1 MDFLQICKDESLICE
16 ENSVPPQMLFAGH
29 CYIWKYNG
37 LKCLFRCL
45 DQWAFPYVKINFIVF
60 NGFLTDQS
68 QERVKVFNTVGGKFY
83 KVVNPFSKEIKDRY
97 AVPPPIPSLRML
109 SYNQLD
115 KDDQIE
121 YSYSANVRGIFPP
134 IQRG

>member
-1 MDFLQICKDESLICE
+1 MNYLHICKDESLITE
-16 ENSVPPQMLFAGH
+16 ENSVSPQMLFPGNY
-29 CYIWKYNG
+29 YIWKYNM
-37 LKCLFRCL
+37 LIALFRCIS
-45 DQWAFPYVKINFIVF
+45 QIENKYVKVYFVVF

-68 QERVKVFNTVGGKFY
+68 EERLLNLYTKDGNFY
-83 KVVNPFSKEIKDRY
+83 KVVNPLSKEIKDRY

-115 KDDQIE
+115 EYDQVE
-121 YSYSANVRGIFPP
+121 YSYAANVRGIFPP